1 MSGVLRIQAQY
12 HCPATMPPTRHPRK
26 LCGLIRWIATIRIL
40 DAAYMVCNTTD
51 FQCERRWWK
60 CAITMA
66 TTTTS
71 SSSTTVATGCNC
83 SWPTATR
90 GSCSLWSS
98 MRWILIN
105 IPFPKKCNNSCLRW
119 AGILTAFICK
129 PLSEHMFSLQKMFFS
144 ARVSSARHIQSLQA
158 GEELA
163 TYILLFWPCGT
174 AGSAD
179 PARN

>member
-12 HCPATMPPTRHPRK
+12 HCPATTPPTRHPRK
-26 LCGLIRWIATIRIL
+26 LCGLIRWIATIGIL

-60 CAITMA
+60 CTIKMA

-98 MRWILIN
+98 MRWVLIN
-105 IPFPKKCNNSCLRW
+105 IPFPKKCNNSCLLGFLLLSSARPCPN
-119 AGILTAFICK
+119 TCSVCK
-129 PLSEHMFSLQKMFFS
+129 RCFFS